1 MGATTISKAALQAGV
16 NVETIRFYERSGLIS
31 RPTKRE
37 IGYRHYA
44 DEIIVRI
51 RFIKSIQALGFKL
64 SEIGSLIDLL
74 ENGDIDCGVA
84 EDLTDDKVAEIDA
97 KIQSLQTMKKT
108 LMAFKEQC
116 AMQNPDGMCIIYEL
130 YQAERKNKECA
141 S

>member
-1 MGATTISKAALQAGV
+1 MGATTIGKAARQAGV

-44 DEIIVRI
+44 DEIIVRV
-51 RFIKSIQALGFKL
+51 RFIKSIQELGFKL
-64 SEIGSLIDLL
+64 SEIGSILAHL

-84 EDLTDDKVAEIDA
+84 EKLTDDKVGEIDA
-97 KIQSLQTMKKT
+97 KIQSLQTMKKA

-116 AMQNPDGMCIIYEL
+116 AMASPDGMCIINEL
-130 YQAERKNKECA
+130 YQPERKNKEYA